1 MTPWLIAMAG
11 LPASGKSVLAQRLAT
26 ALPAA
31 ILDKDQVRA
40 ALFSPEDIEYSLA
53 QDDFCVDILLQ
64 AASYLLARDQLVLL
78 DGRPFSRR
86 YQVDRLVRY
95 AQDHQVR
102 LKLIECTCPDAVLR
116 QRLDKDV
123 ANSSHLAQNRDYAMY
138 LRVKAQAEPITVP
151 RLVVDTSQPLDTILQ
166 DCLDYI
172 RNNPETANFG

>member
-11 LPASGKSVLAQRLAT
+11 LPASGKSVLARQLSK

-40 ALFSPEDIEYSLA
+40 ALFSPEDLEYSLA

-64 AASYLLARDQLVLL
+64 AASYLLAKGRLVIL

-86 YQVDRLVRY
+86 YHVERLVRY
-95 AQDHQVR
+95 ARDNQIQ
-102 LKLIECTCPDAVLR
+102 LKLIECTCPDPIVR
-116 QRLDKDV
+116 QRLDRDV
-123 ANSSHLAQNRDYAMY
+123 AEGSHLAQNRDYAMY

-151 RLVVDTSQPLDTILQ
+151 RLVVDTSRPMETVMK
-166 DCLDYI
+166 DCMEYI
-172 RNNPETANFG
+172 RENPENACTP